1 MEVGLLVA
9 APCWILPELTG
20 TSLLGMSP
28 RETYQQLLDLQSER
42 SRSMW

>member
-9 APCWILPELTG
+9 APCWILPATDS

-28 RETYQQLLDLQSER
+28 RETYQKLLDLQSKR
-42 SRSMW
+42 SRLMW